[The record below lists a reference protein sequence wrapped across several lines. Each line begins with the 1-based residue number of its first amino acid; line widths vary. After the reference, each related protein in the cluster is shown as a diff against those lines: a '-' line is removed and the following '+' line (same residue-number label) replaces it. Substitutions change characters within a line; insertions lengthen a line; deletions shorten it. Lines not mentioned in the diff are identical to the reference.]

1 MTIAGKTA
9 WTVAAIHFAL
19 VIALAAYIAR
29 QTRYDGETPMLWL
42 LIARF
47 DIPAYL
53 AVAPF
58 GSRILALPHVSWVEH
73 LTGEW
78 ITGEWE
84 PFLAP
89 LITFAILGTAWWLFL
104 GWLAGRLWMLIRP
117 HV

>member
-1 MTIAGKTA
+1 VIESKRQEFIFRQQIAVHSL
-9 WTVAAIHFAL
+9 TVPR
-19 VIALAAYIAR
+19 AR
-29 QTRYDGETPMLWL
+29 LGGTDRADWL

-47 DIPAYL
+47 DFPAYL
-53 AVAPF
+53 ALIPF
-58 GSRILALPHVSWVEH
+58 GSRILALPHVDWIEH

-84 PFLAP
+84 PFIAP
-89 LITFAILGTAWWLFL
+89 LLAFAILGTAWWLLL